1 MCHQLA
7 FTWDDVP
14 TSPKLVEYDAP
25 SIRNASSFEGRNQ
38 SPSPVLLTNALASE
52 AAYPRVLFP
61 ATIRDVFLAPLPTA
75 VDVPL
80 TE

>member
-14 TSPKLVEYDAP
+14 TSPKSEEYWPP
-25 SIRNASSFEGRNQ
+25 SISLTSTREGRNQ
-38 SPSPVLLTNALASE
+38 SPSPVSLTNALASE

-61 ATIRDVFLAPLPTA
+61 ATIRDVFLAPLPSA
-75 VDVPL
+75 VEVPA